1 MGFLAKVFSRNGA
14 SNSGFAAVR
23 MSRGGHHFYTILAS
37 DSSFEFVFQN
47 GKVRWS
53 TISPS
58 SARRVIQRNREG
70 EIGNQIASDRKQ
82 FLKLAIFNGGTG
94 SSSWTA
100 SKEIIY
106 ATRELAL
113 RAEREILDISW
124 AGIEEKLD
132 DE

>member
-1 MGFLAKVFSRNGA
+1 
-14 SNSGFAAVR
+14 